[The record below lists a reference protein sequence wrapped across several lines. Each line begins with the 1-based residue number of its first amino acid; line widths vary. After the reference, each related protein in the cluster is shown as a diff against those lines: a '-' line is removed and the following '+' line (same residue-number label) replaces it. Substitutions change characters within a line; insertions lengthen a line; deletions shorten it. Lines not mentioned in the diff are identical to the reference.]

1 MRNAVGSYILFVIVI
16 FFVVLFSGYICI
28 SINKAKAFNTK
39 NEIVKAVERY
49 APDIDPGSLG
59 LKDNEFMSDIQRIM
73 KEAGYRNDGKCE
85 DGKNV
90 QGYTNIG
97 EACTDPSSCAFCI
110 ETTDV
115 KASGSGLSGRYYKI
129 TTFYHLDLP
138 IISSVFNL
146 KTTGETKVIYFK
158 SKDGAE

>member
-1 MRNAVGSYILFVIVI
+1 MRKAVGSYILFVIVI

-49 APDIDPGSLG
+49 APDIEPGSLG
-59 LKDNEFMSDIQRIM
+59 LKDNDFTLDIQRIM
-73 KEAGYRNDGKCE
+73 KEAGYRNDGKCG
-85 DGKNV
+85 DGDNV
-90 QGYTNIG
+90 QGYTKDG
-97 EACTDPSSCAFCI
+97 YRCSDGKCAFCI
-110 ETTDV
+110 ETTTV
-115 KASGSGLSGRYYKI
+115 NSNGSGLSGSYYKI

-158 SKDGAE
+158 SKGGTK

>member
-49 APDIDPGSLG
+49 APDIEPNIVGNSG
-59 LKDNEFMSDIQRIM
+59 FSEDIKRIM
-73 KEAGYRNDGKCE
+73 SEAGYRNDGKCE
-85 DGKNV
+85 KNNNV
-90 QGYTNIG
+90 TGYTKDGGSCSTNG
-97 EACTDPSSCAFCI
+97 KCAFCI
-110 ETTDV
+110 ETTAV
-115 KASGSGLSGRYYKI
+115 NSNGAGSGLSGSYYKI

-158 SKDGAE
+158 SKEI

>member
-49 APDIDPGSLG
+49 APDIEPNIVGNSEF
-59 LKDNEFMSDIQRIM
+59 KDDIKRIM
-73 KEAGYRNDGKCE
+73 SEAGYRNDGKCE
-85 DGKNV
+85 KNAK
-90 QGYTNIG
+90 GYTNIG

-110 ETTDV
+110 ETTAV
-115 KASGSGLSGRYYKI
+115 KASGSGLSGSYYKI

>member
-49 APDIDPGSLG
+49 APNIDPDALG
-59 LKDNEFMSDIQRIM
+59 NSGFSEDIRRIM
-73 KEAGYRNDGKCE
+73 SEAGYRNDGRCE
-85 DGKNV
+85 DGA

-97 EACTDPSSCAFCI
+97 GPCTDPNSCAFCI
-110 ETTDV
+110 ETTAV
-115 KASGSGLSGRYYKI
+115 GSNGSGLNGSYYKI

-158 SKDGAE
+158 SKETK

>member
-49 APDIDPGSLG
+49 APNIEPNILGNSGFSEDIR
-59 LKDNEFMSDIQRIM
+59 RIM
-73 KEAGYRNDGKCE
+73 SEAGYRNDGKCE
-85 DGKNV
+85 GGKSV
-90 QGYTNIG
+90 QGYAKDGSPCSN
-97 EACTDPSSCAFCI
+97 DKCAFCI

-115 KASGSGLSGRYYKI
+115 KESGSKLNGSYYKI

-146 KTTGETKVIYFK
+146 KTTGETKVIYYK
-158 SKDGAE
+158 SKGA

>member
-49 APDIDPGSLG
+49 APDIEPNTLG
-59 LKDNEFMSDIQRIM
+59 KSGFSEDIKRIM
-73 KEAGYRNDGKCE
+73 SEAGYRNDGKCE
-85 DGKNV
+85 KNDKV
-90 QGYTNIG
+90 TGYTNDG
-97 EACTDPSSCAFCI
+97 GSCLTDKCAFCI
-110 ETTDV
+110 ETTPV
-115 KASGSGLSGRYYKI
+115 NSNGSGLSGSYYKI

-158 SKDGAE
+158 SKEI

>member
-49 APDIDPGSLG
+49 APDIEPNIVGKSDF
-59 LKDNEFMSDIQRIM
+59 KDDIKRIM
-73 KEAGYRNDGKCE
+73 SEAGYRNDGKCE

-90 QGYTNIG
+90 QGYTKDG
-97 EACTDPSSCAFCI
+97 DRCLDSKCAFCI
-110 ETTDV
+110 ETTAV
-115 KASGSGLSGRYYKI
+115 NSNGSGSGLSGNYYKI

-146 KTTGETKVIYFK
+146 KTTGETKVIYYK
-158 SKDGAE
+158 SKGA

>member
-49 APDIDPGSLG
+49 APDIEPNILG
-59 LKDNEFMSDIQRIM
+59 KSGFSEDIKRIM
-73 KEAGYRNDGKCE
+73 SEAGYRNDGKCE
-85 DGKNV
+85 GGKTV
-90 QGYTNIG
+90 QGYTKDG
-97 EACTDPSSCAFCI
+97 YSCSDVKCAFCI
-110 ETTDV
+110 ETTTV
-115 KASGSGLSGRYYKI
+115 NSNGSGLSGSYYKI

-158 SKDGAE
+158 AKGDTK

>member
-49 APDIDPGSLG
+49 APDIEPNILG
-59 LKDNEFMSDIQRIM
+59 KSGFSEDIRRIM
-73 KEAGYRNDGKCE
+73 SEAGYRNDGKCE
-85 DGKNV
+85 GGKTV
-90 QGYTNIG
+90 QGYTKDGGSCSTN
-97 EACTDPSSCAFCI
+97 DKCAFCI
-110 ETTDV
+110 ETTAV
-115 KASGSGLSGRYYKI
+115 NSNGAGSGLSGSYYKI

-158 SKDGAE
+158 SKGD

>member
-49 APDIDPGSLG
+49 APDIDPDNLG
-59 LKDNEFMSDIQRIM
+59 NSGFSEDIRRIM
-73 KEAGYRNDGKCE
+73 SEAGYRNDGKCE

-90 QGYTNIG
+90 QGYTKEGSRCSN
-97 EACTDPSSCAFCI
+97 DKCAFCI
-110 ETTDV
+110 ETTAV
-115 KASGSGLSGRYYKI
+115 NSNGAGSGLSGNYYKI

-158 SKDGAE
+158 SKEIK

>member
-49 APDIDPGSLG
+49 APNIDPDNLG
-59 LKDNEFMSDIQRIM
+59 NSGFSEDIRRIM
-73 KEAGYRNDGKCE
+73 SEAGYRNDGKCE
-85 DGKNV
+85 KKDKDKV
-90 QGYTNIG
+90 TGYTKEG
-97 EACTDPSSCAFCI
+97 GSCLTDKCAFCI
-110 ETTDV
+110 ETTNV
-115 KASGSGLSGRYYKI
+115 GASGSKLNGSYYKI

-158 SKDGAE
+158 SKEI

>member
-49 APDIDPGSLG
+49 APDIDPDALG
-59 LKDNEFMSDIQRIM
+59 NSGFKDDIQRIM
-73 KEAGYRNDGKCE
+73 SEAGYRNDGKCE
-85 DGKNV
+85 KNAK
-90 QGYTNIG
+90 GYTKDG
-97 EACTDPSSCAFCI
+97 VGCLTDKCAFCI

-158 SKDGAE
+158 AKGDTK

>member
-49 APDIDPGSLG
+49 APNIDPGSFV
-59 LKDNEFMSDIQRIM
+59 LKDNEFTKEIQRIM

-85 DGKNV
+85 DDKNV
-90 QGYTNIG
+90 QGYTKDGYSCSN
-97 EACTDPSSCAFCI
+97 SKCAFCI
-110 ETTDV
+110 KTTDV
-115 KASGSGLSGRYYKI
+115 KASGSKLNGSYYKI

-158 SKDGAE
+158 SKEI

>member
-49 APDIDPGSLG
+49 APNIDPDNLG
-59 LKDNEFMSDIQRIM
+59 NSGFAIDIQRIM
-73 KEAGYRNDGKCE
+73 NEAGYRNDGRCE
-85 DGKNV
+85 GAAR
-90 QGYTNIG
+90 GYTNIG
-97 EACTDPSSCAFCI
+97 GICTDQNSCAFCI

-115 KASGSGLSGRYYKI
+115 EASGSKLKGSYYKI

-138 IISSVFNL
+138 IISSAFNL
-146 KTTGETKVIYFK
+146 KTTGETKVIYYK
-158 SKDGAE
+158 PRGDK

>member
-49 APDIDPGSLG
+49 APDIDPGSFV
-59 LKDNEFMSDIQRIM
+59 LKDNEFTKEIQRIM

-85 DGKNV
+85 DGKTV
-90 QGYTNIG
+90 KGYTKDGVSCSTN
-97 EACTDPSSCAFCI
+97 DKCAFCI
-110 ETTDV
+110 ETTAV
-115 KASGSGLSGRYYKI
+115 NSNGSGSGLSGNYYKI

-158 SKDGAE
+158 GA

>member
-49 APDIDPGSLG
+49 APDIDPDALG
-59 LKDNEFMSDIQRIM
+59 NSGFKEDIQRIM

-85 DGKNV
+85 KNAK
-90 QGYTNIG
+90 GYTKDG
-97 EACTDPSSCAFCI
+97 GSCLTDKCAFCI

-115 KASGSGLSGRYYKI
+115 KASGSGLDGRYYKI

-158 SKDGAE
+158 SKGGAE